1 MAIAETFFHRE
12 KTMNKKNV
20 SILVLVAVALT
31 AVGVLSSVFFKQE
44 NREPIIIT
52 SYASLEKMS
61 IDDLIAESDL
71 IVIGWVETVHPSRWN
86 TADGYLPDDVTVKT
100 ISSDMVIFTDIG
112 FNISEILKGE
122 TEHSQVRIRTFGGEV
137 GQDRMIVSGEPS
149 LIAGQTYLL
158 FLSPDTGLTSEIEPG
173 HYLVTGAI
181 QGAYQISG
189 DKAISVSDEWLLQDL
204 VDYIRKSLP

>member
-1 MAIAETFFHRE
+1 
-12 KTMNKKNV
+12 MNRKNV

-31 AVGVLSSVFFKQE
+31 AVGVLGSVFFKRE

-61 IDDLIAESDL
+61 IDDLIDKSDL
-71 IVIGWVETVHPSRWN
+71 VVIGWVDTIYPSRWN
-86 TADGYLPDDVTVKT
+86 TLDGNLPNDVTVET
-100 ISSDMVIFTDIG
+100 ISSDMVIFTDVS
-112 FNISEILKGE
+112 FSISEILKGKIE
-122 TEHSQVRIRTFGGEV
+122 QSQVRVRTFGGEV
-137 GQDRMIVSGEPS
+137 KQDRMMISGEPL

-173 HYLVTGAI
+173 HFLVTGAI
-181 QGAYQISG
+181 QGAYQVSG
-189 DKAISVSDEWLLQDL
+189 DKAISASDEWLLQDL

>member
-1 MAIAETFFHRE
+1 
-12 KTMNKKNV
+12 MNKKNV

-31 AVGVLSSVFFKQE
+31 AVGVLSSIFFKRE

-61 IDDLIAESDL
+61 IDDLIAKSDL
-71 IVIGWVETVHPSRWN
+71 VVIGWVDTVHPSRWN
-86 TADGYLPDDVTVKT
+86 TSDGNLPDDVTVET
-100 ISSDMVIFTDIG
+100 ISSDMIIFTDIS
-112 FNISEILKGE
+112 FHISDILKGK
-122 TEHSQVRIRTFGGEV
+122 TEQSQVRVRIFGGEV
-137 GQDRMIVSGEPS
+137 KQDRMTISGEPS

-173 HYLVTGAI
+173 HFLVTGAI

-204 VDYIRKSLP
+204 VDYIRKSSP